1 MKYLSILLVALVIGC
16 ASAPAPAPAPAGDG
30 FTGAASPRA
39 AVDAFM
45 ASMRDQDIQAT
56 AAVWGTERGAAR
68 DVLPD
73 RSQLE
78 KRVLVMHCYL
88 AHDRFSV
95 LNDASSGPRSRL
107 FRLAVVRGN
116 MTRETTMRAVE
127 GPRTRW
133 YIETVDLEPLHD
145 LCRG

>member
-1 MKYLSILLVALVIGC
+1 MKYLLILLSALVLGC
-16 ASAPAPAPAPAGDG
+16 ATAPAPAPAGDAS
-30 FTGAASPRA
+30 TGAASPRA

-45 ASMRDQDIQAT
+45 TSMRDQDIQAT
-56 AAVWGTERGAAR
+56 AAVWGTERGPAR

-88 AHDRFSV
+88 AHDRYSV
-95 LNDASSGPRSRL
+95 LNDANAGPRARV

-116 MTRETTMRAVE
+116 TTRETTMRAVE
-127 GPRTRW
+127 GPRSRW
-133 YIETVDLEPLHD
+133 YVETVDLEPLHD